1 MNLVEAH
8 FLKKRMGLLSSCI
21 SIKNSTFLTTS
32 SIMILKKSLRHLV
45 SSEECTTFA
54 LANGKQ
60 QQHRKQG
67 NGAIAQLVRAH
78 DS

>member
-8 FLKKRMGLLSSCI
+8 FLKKRMGLLNSCI

-60 QQHRKQG
+60 QHRKQE